1 MTSLHI
7 NETIGR
13 VITNNYLTI
22 LQFGSETCGP
32 CHSIT
37 HKIDEWLHSHP
48 SVVERY
54 VPVEDFQTETAQHE
68 VFGVP
73 TTILYFEGKE
83 ILRKSGY
90 YSLEEFF
97 AKAEKILK
105 LSESQE

>member
-1 MTSLHI
+1 MTSLHK
-7 NETIGR
+7 NESIDS
-13 VITNNYLTI
+13 VITNNFLSI
-22 LQFGSETCGP
+22 IQFGSETCGP

-37 HKIDEWLHSHP
+37 YKIDEWLQSHP

-54 VPVEDFQTETAQHE
+54 VPVEDFQPETAQHD

-83 ILRKSGY
+83 ILRKTGY

-97 AKAEKILK
+97 SKAEKILK
-105 LSESQE
+105 LTESQE

>member
-1 MTSLHI
+1 MI
-7 NETIGR
+7 MKPVKGKNFNEFFSQIKG
-13 VITNNYLTI
+13 
-22 LQFGSETCGP
+22 CG
-32 CHSIT
+32 T
-37 HKIDEWLHSHP
+37 THP

-97 AKAEKILK
+97 AKAERILEIT
-105 LSESQE
+105 ESQE